1 MLAWGKGY
9 SWVKESNMTAGVAR
23 AVRFDRYGDRDVLY
37 VADVDMPSPDPGEVV
52 VEVRAAGINPGE
64 AAIRTGAM
72 HDMFP
77 AAFPSGEGS
86 DLAGVVTAV
95 GPGVTEFS
103 VGDQVLGFSFRRSS
117 HATHTAVPVD
127 QLIRKPPQLSW
138 EAAGSLY
145 VAGVTAYAA
154 VRAVDPQP
162 GETVAVSAAAGG
174 VGSLVVQLLVL
185 RKARVLGIAGTP
197 NFDWLRAHG
206 VTPIAYGDGL
216 ADRLREAAPD
226 GIDAFIDLFGPDY
239 VQLAVDL
246 GVAPDRIDTIISFQ
260 KAGEVGAKTEGS
272 AEASTPE
279 VLAEM
284 ANLVATGTIDFE
296 IAATYPLDR
305 VADAYEELEKRHTR
319 GKIVLL
325 PNGSQ

>member
-1 MLAWGKGY
+1 
-9 SWVKESNMTAGVAR
+9 MTASTAR
-23 AVRFDRYGDRDVLY
+23 AVRFGRYGGREVLY
-37 VADVDMPSPDPGEVV
+37 VADIEMPSAGPGEVV
-52 VEVRAAGINPGE
+52 VEVLAAGINSGE
-64 AAIRTGAM
+64 AGIRVGAM
-72 HDMFP
+72 HEMFP
-77 AAFPSGEGS
+77 ATFPSGEGS

-95 GPGVTEFS
+95 GPDVTEFS
-103 VGDQVLGFSFRRSS
+103 VGDEVLGFSFRRSS

-138 EAAGSLY
+138 EVAGSLY
-145 VAGVTAYAA
+145 VVGATAYAA
-154 VRAVDPQP
+154 VRAVAPQP

-174 VGSLVVQLLVL
+174 VGSLTVQLLVL

-197 NFDWLRAHG
+197 NADWLRAHN
-206 VTPIAYGDGL
+206 VIPIAYGYGL

-246 GVAPDRIDTIISFQ
+246 GVAPERIDTIISFQ

-272 AEASTPE
+272 TDASTPE

-284 ANLVATGTIDFE
+284 ADLIVTGAIDFE

-305 VADAYEELEKRHTR
+305 VADAFEELEKRHTR
-319 GKIVLL
+319 GKIALL

>member
-1 MLAWGKGY
+1 
-9 SWVKESNMTAGVAR
+9 MTAAQAR
-23 AVRFDRYGDRDVLY
+23 AVRFDGYGGREVLY
-37 VADVDMPSPDPGEVV
+37 VAEIDMPSPGPGEVV

-64 AAIRTGAM
+64 AGIRVGAM

-77 AAFPSGEGS
+77 ATFPSGEGS

-95 GPGVTEFS
+95 APDVTEFAI
-103 VGDQVLGFSFRRSS
+103 GDEVLGFSFRRSS
-117 HATHTAVPVD
+117 HATHTAVPVN
-127 QLIRKPPQLSW
+127 QLIHKPPQLSW

-145 VAGVTAYAA
+145 VVGATAYAA
-154 VRAVDPQP
+154 VRAVAPQP
-162 GETVAVSAAAGG
+162 GDTVAVSAAAGG

-185 RKARVLGIAGTP
+185 RKARVLGIAGP
-197 NFDWLRAHG
+197 GNAEWLRAHG

-246 GVAPDRIDTIISFQ
+246 GVAPERIDTIIAFQ

-272 AEASTPE
+272 VEASTPE
-279 VLAEM
+279 VLTEISD
-284 ANLVATGTIDFE
+284 LVATGAVEFD
-296 IAATYPLDR
+296 IAATYPLDQ
-305 VADAYEELEKRHTR
+305 VADAFEELEKRHTH

-325 PNGSQ
+325 PNA

>member
-1 MLAWGKGY
+1 
-9 SWVKESNMTAGVAR
+9 MTPTTAR

-37 VADVDMPSPDPGEVV
+37 VADIEVPSPEAGEVV

-64 AAIRTGAM
+64 AGIRTGAL
-72 HDMFP
+72 HEMFP
-77 AAFPSGEGS
+77 ATFPSGEGS

-95 GPGVTEFS
+95 GSGVTEFS
-103 VGDQVLGFSFRRSS
+103 VGDEVLGFSFRRSS

-127 QLIRKPPQLSW
+127 QLIHKPPQLSW

-145 VAGVTAYAA
+145 VVGATAYAA
-154 VRAVDPQP
+154 VHAVDPQP
-162 GETVAVSAAAGG
+162 GETIAVSAAAGG
-174 VGSLVVQLLVL
+174 VGSLVVQLLAL
-185 RKARVLGIAGTP
+185 RQAVVLGIAGP
-197 NFDWLRAHG
+197 GNADWLRAHG
-206 VTPIAYGDGL
+206 ATPITYGDGL
-216 ADRLREAAPD
+216 AARLREAAPN

-246 GVAPDRIDTIISFQ
+246 GVAPERIDTIISFQ

-279 VLAEM
+279 VLTEIAD
-284 ANLVATGTIDFE
+284 LVVSGAVDFD

-305 VADAYEELEKRHTR
+305 VADAYEELERRHTH

-325 PNGSQ
+325 PNG

>member
-1 MLAWGKGY
+1 
-9 SWVKESNMTAGVAR
+9 MTAATAR
-23 AVRFDRYGDRDVLY
+23 AVRFDRYGGRDVLY
-37 VADVDMPSPDPGEVV
+37 VADIEMPSPDPGEVV

-64 AAIRTGAM
+64 AAIRIGAL
-72 HDMFP
+72 HEMFP
-77 AAFPSGEGS
+77 ATFPSGEGS

-103 VGDQVLGFSFRRSS
+103 VGDEVLGFSFRRSS
-117 HATHTAVPVD
+117 HATHTAVPVN
-127 QLIRKPPQLSW
+127 QLIRRPPQLSW
-138 EAAGSLY
+138 EVAGSLY
-145 VAGVTAYAA
+145 VVGATAYAA
-154 VRAVDPQP
+154 VQAVAPQP

-185 RKARVLGIAGTP
+185 RKARVLGIAGTG
-197 NFDWLRAHG
+197 NADWLRAHG
-206 VTPIAYGDGL
+206 VIPIAYGSDFQGL
-216 ADRLREAAPD
+216 AARLREAAPN

-239 VQLAVDL
+239 VQLAMDL
-246 GVAPDRIDTIISFQ
+246 GVAPQRVDTIISLQ

-279 VLAEM
+279 VLSEI
-284 ANLVATGTIDFE
+284 ANLVATGAIDFD

-305 VADAYEELEKRHTR
+305 VADAYEELEKRHTH

-325 PNGSQ
+325 PNGSP

>member
-1 MLAWGKGY
+1 
-9 SWVKESNMTAGVAR
+9 MTAAVAR

-37 VADVDMPSPDPGEVV
+37 VADIDMPAPGQGEVV

-64 AAIRTGAM
+64 AAIRSGAM
-72 HDMFP
+72 QEMFP
-77 AAFPSGEGS
+77 ATFPSGEGS
-86 DLAGVVTAV
+86 DLAGVVTAL
-95 GPGVTEFS
+95 GEGVSEFA
-103 VGDQVLGFSFRRSS
+103 VGDEVLGFSFQRSS
-117 HATHTAVPVD
+117 HATHVAVPVD
-127 QLIRKPPQLSW
+127 QLIRKPAQLSW

-145 VAGVTAYAA
+145 VVGATAYAA
-154 VRAVDPQP
+154 VRAVGPQP

-185 RKARVLGIAGTP
+185 RQARVLGIAGP
-197 NFDWLRAHG
+197 GNAEWLRAHG
-206 VTPIAYGDGL
+206 VVPIAYGDGL

-246 GVAPDRIDTIISFQ
+246 GVAPERIDTIISFQ

-272 AEASTPE
+272 TDASTPE
-279 VLAEM
+279 VLAEVSDLI
-284 ANLVATGTIDFE
+284 ASGAVDFD
-296 IAATYPLDR
+296 IAATYPLER
-305 VADAYEELEKRHTR
+305 VADAFEELERRHTH

-325 PNGSQ
+325 PNGSP

>member
-1 MLAWGKGY
+1 
-9 SWVKESNMTAGVAR
+9 MTASGAR

-37 VADVDMPSPDPGEVV
+37 VADVDTPSPGPGEVV

-72 HDMFP
+72 QDMFP
-77 AAFPSGEGS
+77 ATFPSGEGS
-86 DLAGVVTAV
+86 DLAGVVTAI

-103 VGDQVLGFSFRRSS
+103 VGDEVLGFSFRRSS
-117 HATHTAVPVD
+117 HATHTAVPVN
-127 QLIRKPPQLSW
+127 QLIPKPPQLSW
-138 EAAGSLY
+138 EVAGSLY
-145 VAGVTAYAA
+145 VVGATAYAA
-154 VRAVDPQP
+154 VRAVDPKP

-174 VGSLVVQLLVL
+174 VGVLTVQLLLL
-185 RKARVLGIAGTP
+185 RKARVLGIAGP
-197 NFDWLRAHG
+197 GNADWLRAHG
-206 VTPIAYGDGL
+206 VTPVAYGGGL

-246 GVAPDRIDTIISFQ
+246 GVAPERIDTVISFE

-272 AEASTPE
+272 VDASTPE
-279 VLAEM
+279 VLAEI
-284 ANLVATGTIDFE
+284 ADLIASGTIDFE
-296 IAATYPLDR
+296 VAATYPLDR
-305 VADAYEELEKRHTR
+305 VADAFEELERRHTR